1 MSKRRHYLERLLQ
14 ERDAVD
20 SAADEVL
27 QWEIA
32 AREQAEAQIA
42 RLAAV
47 VDQATETIMI
57 TNLNGD
63 IVYANPYFEVST
75 GYLVAEALGRNPRM
89 LKSGHQD
96 AAFYQELWETITT
109 GNTWTGVFV
118 NRRKDGSLY
127 HEEATVFPIRN
138 ASGEIINYAA
148 VKRDITDWVRAQEA
162 LEQYIERLRIQY
174 AISGAILAAWS
185 PEEIARSALR
195 HIRRLVPCQGA
206 SIVIFDLKAQ
216 EAVPFAVYADDVVRP
231 GKGTRLPL
239 ERRGE
244 IEELSQGKILVERDL
259 LGSRPRDGGLS
270 SGAPLVVQALPATIV
285 RSYVAAPL
293 IAQGELI
300 GCLALGAERP
310 GAFAPEHVDISR
322 EVADQIAVA
331 LHQARLREQVSQHA
345 AELELRVTERTA
357 ELSAANVEL
366 ARANR
371 LKDEF
376 LAAVSHELRTPLN
389 AILGLTQGLEEQ
401 VYGPLND
408 KQLKSLHGVRE
419 SGRHL
424 LFLINDV
431 LDVAKIQAGKLEL
444 EIHLASVDQVCRSSL
459 GMVKQAAEKKHLKV
473 FFSLG
478 SDVTTV
484 QADPSRLKQVLFNL
498 LDNAVK
504 FTPEGGRIGL
514 EVVGDEERGLVHFS
528 VWDTGIGIARDDLA
542 KLFQPFVQVD
552 GSLARRYEGTG
563 LGLMLVRRLTEMHK
577 GAVSVESEL
586 GQGSRFTVTLPWPE
600 SDRAAQ
606 GAGDQETAV
615 ASAGAEDAPSENRGG
630 AATSRA
636 AAHPAVV

>member
-1 MSKRRHYLERLLQ
+1 MSKRCHYLEGLVR
-14 ERDAVD
+14 ERATVD
-20 SAADEVL
+20 SAADEAL
-27 QWEIA
+27 EWEIA

-57 TNLNGD
+57 TNLDGD
-63 IVYANPYFEVST
+63 IVYANSYFEMST
-75 GYLVAEALGRNPRM
+75 GYLVSEVLGRNPRM

-96 AAFYQELWETITT
+96 AVFYQELWETITA
-109 GNTWTGVFV
+109 GHTWTGVFI
-118 NRRKDGSLY
+118 NRRKNGSLY

-138 ASGEIINYAA
+138 AAGEIINYAA

-206 SIVIFDLKAQ
+206 GIVMFDLKTQ

-231 GKGTRLPL
+231 GKGARLPL
-239 ERRGE
+239 ERKGE
-244 IEELSQGKILVERDL
+244 IEELWQGKILVERDL
-259 LGSRPRDGGLS
+259 LGSRPRDGGFG
-270 SGAPLVVQALPATIV
+270 SGSPLVVQALPATTV
-285 RSYVAAPL
+285 RSYVVAPL

-300 GCLALGAERP
+300 GCLALGAARP

-345 AELELRVTERTA
+345 AELELRVAERTG

-389 AILGLTQGLEEQ
+389 AILSLTQGLEEQ
-401 VYGPLND
+401 VFGPLND
-408 KQLKSLHGVRE
+408 KQLKSLHGVGE

-424 LFLINDV
+424 LSLINDV

-444 EIHLASVDQVCRSSL
+444 EICPVAVEKVCRASL
-459 GMVKQAAEKKHLKV
+459 GMVKQAAEMKRLKV

-478 SDVTTV
+478 GDVTMV

-514 EVVGDEERGLVHFS
+514 EVVGDEAQGLVHFA

-542 KLFQPFVQVD
+542 KLFQPFVQLD
-552 GSLARRYEGTG
+552 ASLARRYQGTG
-563 LGLMLVRRLTEMHK
+563 LGLMLVRRLTEMHG

-586 GQGSRFTVTLPWPE
+586 GQGSRFTVALPWPE
-600 SDRAAQ
+600 SDRAAK
-606 GAGDQETAV
+606 GAGDQEA
-615 ASAGAEDAPSENRGG
+615 AAAFPGAEDALSGNRDT
-630 AATSRA
+630 AATRRA
-636 AAHPAVV
+636 TAQSVVL